1 MTRSISKD
9 SSLGQKNAESVVKG
23 VSRRDFL
30 KFCTAMTA
38 TMGLPLG
45 VANLI
50 AQTIENPKRPP
61 VIWLHF
67 QECTG
72 CTESLLRATHPSVE
86 HLVLDLIS
94 VDYSETL
101 MVAAGHQAEEAMKK
115 SIEANK
121 GKFILVVEGSVPTKD
136 NGIYC
141 MIGGR
146 TALEILNDIA
156 PKAAAVVAI
165 GSCAS
170 WGGVQ
175 SSYPNPTGAKGIHEV
190 ITDIPVINLPG
201 CPASPYNLLST
212 VLYYLTLNKLPE
224 LDEKNR
230 PKFCYGR
237 LVHENCERRPHFD
250 AGRFVNEFG
259 DYGHRNGW
267 CLYKIGCKGP
277 ETHANCPIQ
286 LFGDVGANAWPVGTG
301 HPCFGCTEK
310 GVGFTK
316 PIHQQAS
323 VFTATPPALFPDINQ
338 DKGGGMGAG
347 AAFVVGAAA
356 GAAVATGVKLSKSL
370 KEKETAQKEEKE

>member
-9 SSLGQKNAESVVKG
+9 SSPGQKNAESVVKG